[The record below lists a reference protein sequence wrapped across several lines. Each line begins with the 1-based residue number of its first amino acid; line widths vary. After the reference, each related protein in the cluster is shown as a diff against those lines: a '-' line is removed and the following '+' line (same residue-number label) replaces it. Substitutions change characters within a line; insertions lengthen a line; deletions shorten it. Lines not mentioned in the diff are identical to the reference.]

1 MVMGDGDRNEL
12 EEDRERMCA
21 CTLGIETPQS
31 SPLSIQVKTADT
43 KTATPSRTSIS
54 LPTLLF
60 PHHATLQYIPTSHS
74 SILTQYCTYIHH
86 VCMYLPTQ
94 SPPLPSS
101 PIYFNRPRAGT
112 IPLRPPTPSR
122 FPRAGAKRP
131 QPRPARKL
139 QAAMLAPTA
148 RLVRCSLCTARMYIC
163 MGDAVDGLKQSIRRR
178 RSETKGAIEGID

>member
-1 MVMGDGDRNEL
+1 
-12 EEDRERMCA
+12 MCA
-21 CTLGIETPQS
+21 CTLGIETLQS
-31 SPLSIQVKTADT
+31 SPLSIQVKTVDT

-122 FPRAGAKRP
+122 FPQAGAKRP
-131 QPRPARKL
+131 QPRPARAHPPPNHTPGSLFL
-139 QAAMLAPTA
+139 QAAGRHAGANGPPSEMLAMHGTY
-148 RLVRCSLCTARMYIC
+148 VYMYGGC
-163 MGDAVDGLKQSIRRR
+163 GGRV
-178 RSETKGAIEGID
+178 ETKHQTQTFRNKRSD